1 MTEKEIRRLTRAE
14 LLEMLIRQSQE
25 LQRTQKE
32 LKAARE
38 ALRSRQI
45 ALDEAGSIAE
55 ASLRLNGV
63 FEAAQNAC
71 KQYMENIEALSKRQE
86 AVGAQREQESREK
99 AEGIL
104 KAAQEEADRKMQETE
119 ARCAEMLRKAEQD
132 SNAYWEKV
140 SRKMESFYREHKEL
154 ADLLKATERK
164 AKA

>member
-25 LQRTQKE
+25 LQRVQKE
-32 LKAARE
+32 LKAAEE
-38 ALRSRQI
+38 ALCSRRI

-55 ASLRLNGV
+55 AALRLNGV

-71 KQYMENIEALSKRQE
+71 EQYTENIQNLSRRQE
-86 AVGAQREQESREK
+86 AICAQREQESRERAEEMLKK
-99 AEGIL
+99 A
-104 KAAQEEADRKMQETE
+104 E

-132 SNAYWEKV
+132 SNAYWERV
-140 SRKMESFYREHKEL
+140 SRKMESFYREHEEL

>member
-25 LQRTQKE
+25 LQRAQKE

-45 ALDEAGSIAE
+45 ALEEAGSIAE

-71 KQYMENIEALSKRQE
+71 KQYMENIETLSRRQE
-86 AVGAQREQESREK
+86 AVCEQREQESRKK
-99 AEGIL
+99 AEELL
-104 KAAQEEADRKMQETE
+104 KEAQAEADQTVQETE
-119 ARCAEMLRKAEQD
+119 ARCAEMLRKAEQE

-154 ADLLKATERK
+154 ADLA
-164 AKA
+164 

>member
-25 LQRTQKE
+25 LQRVQKE
-32 LKAARE
+32 LKAAGE

-71 KQYMENIEALSKRQE
+71 KQYTENIQTLSRQQE
-86 AVGAQREQESREK
+86 AVCVQREQESRERAEEMLKK
-99 AEGIL
+99 AQVQ
-104 KAAQEEADRKMQETE
+104 ADQTVQEAE
-119 ARCAEMLRKAEQD
+119 ARCAEMLCKAEQD
-132 SNAYWEKV
+132 SNAYWERV

>member
-25 LQRTQKE
+25 LQRMQKE
-32 LKAARE
+32 LKAAEE
-38 ALRSRQI
+38 ALHSRRI

-71 KQYMENIEALSKRQE
+71 EQYTENIQNLSRRQE
-86 AVGAQREQESREK
+86 AVCAQREQESRERAEEMLKK
-99 AEGIL
+99 AQ
-104 KAAQEEADRKMQETE
+104 AQADQTVQEAE

-132 SNAYWEKV
+132 SNAYWERV
-140 SRKMESFYREHKEL
+140 SRKMESFYREHEEL
-154 ADLLKATERK
+154 VDLLKATERK

>member
-25 LQRTQKE
+25 LQRAQKE
-32 LKAARE
+32 LKAAEE
-38 ALRSRQI
+38 ALRSRRI

-71 KQYMENIEALSKRQE
+71 EQYTENIQTLSRRQE
-86 AVGAQREQESREK
+86 AVCAQREQECRERAEEMLKK
-99 AEGIL
+99 AQ
-104 KAAQEEADRKMQETE
+104 AQADQTVQEAE

-132 SNAYWEKV
+132 SNAYWERV
-140 SRKMESFYREHKEL
+140 SRKMESFYREHEEL

>member
-25 LQRTQKE
+25 VQKE
-32 LKAARE
+32 LKAAEE
-38 ALRSRQI
+38 ALHSRRI

-71 KQYMENIEALSKRQE
+71 EQYTENIQTLSRRQE
-86 AVGAQREQESREK
+86 AICAQREQESRERAEEMLKK
-99 AEGIL
+99 AQVQ
-104 KAAQEEADRKMQETE
+104 ADQTVQEAE

-132 SNAYWEKV
+132 SNAYWERV
-140 SRKMESFYREHKEL
+140 SRKMESFYREHEEL